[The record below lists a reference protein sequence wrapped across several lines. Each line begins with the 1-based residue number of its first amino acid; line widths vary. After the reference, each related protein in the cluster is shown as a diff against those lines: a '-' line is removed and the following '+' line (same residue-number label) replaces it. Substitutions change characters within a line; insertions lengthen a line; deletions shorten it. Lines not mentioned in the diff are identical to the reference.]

1 MAFFRREDEEEQGL
15 PQAQAQGSGLADFLN
30 SARDINNFQFD
41 QGERIKQT
49 IEKMRGGEYSFQNF
63 LDNRQEEQGNEA
75 DYVEMAP
82 FPQEQEIGLEPEPE
96 QPEPITNT
104 IAVPEQA
111 EPTQGF
117 IPQEEVLQEPQEEIV
132 TTFNTGAFK
141 SDNYDGNNLVSVPDA
156 QTEDGQGSNLAEWQK
171 QFEDYNG
178 EADVTPSSPQQM
190 DEQNFIQLRTPSLLN
205 TIQQPQEQ
213 PALYDRFA
221 YEQQH
226 KNVVPLRSGVALHP
240 DGQNLL
246 DVIQRQQ
253 RPALYDARQY
263 GMTHGGIQ
271 SLTDNTQSGNDL
283 GNQIRGEIYAQ
294 NSANANGVLPVPLE
308 DKNEN
313 VPDETPKWE
322 PLENQAMNRRIG
334 NAITDFDEEQWDKI
348 AGNGFEMVDGSEN
361 PMGYLEYI
369 ASENPARYEDVLD
382 RMSEM
387 YSDDEIRQMDEAIRS
402 RPDYAESLAN
412 VYYGENVSVNNPD
425 SYYFVNRGDPTLNAI
440 RGYFAENAREYKD
453 AVSQKE
459 QRDQIA
465 LERKNTINRAGQQA
479 YDDTYNALIE
489 AGNSDLEAQPFAQ
502 EAGQQARAQAETAF
516 DERQAMLQN
525 AQDNPVGMVEDAM
538 QNGTLQDTIGFL
550 QNDAGYSQEETDR
563 MQDAIY
569 QRDYEQAQ
577 LQGADFMDR
586 LRRDEGTDSYTPK
599 LYEAL
604 KEGKPLSQAQEEAR
618 TRVNEELG
626 INLRETYDFEKDIP
640 TMDAD
645 GNMNEAAERIFRDG
659 YLPSWTYG
667 SELDG
672 FNEASLDN
680 IKTMSSNYNDN
691 NLNEYSAN
699 LLDQFDVRNRDVLDN
714 RVNADT
720 DFQNTEGWQGVTIND
735 DFADIVASSAGTARY
750 QNKLEHPERVERVE
764 LTMEEYER
772 MADAFLDANPVILK
786 MINDGK
792 VTYDM
797 VFDHFFKDIAL
808 TDINGG
814 NRGGNGYYNRN
825 PYPYYP
831 RGGTPS
837 GGRPS
842 GGGGGGYRGGGGGGG
857 GSYYYGN
864 NYSGNGWDVDP
875 ERIYNTLKN
884 WEF

>member
-1 MAFFRREDEEEQGL
+1 MAYAGLREREDEQRE
-15 PQAQAQGSGLADFLN
+15 QAQQISGGSGLADFLN
-30 SARDINNFQFD
+30 DLRQQQGDWGDASLQERKEIARQRRDEALGRLNDYFAIQ
-41 QGERIKQT
+41 
-49 IEKMRGGEYSFQNF
+49 
-63 LDNRQEEQGNEA
+63 EQGNEA

-96 QPEPITNT
+96 QPEPTVN
-104 IAVPEQA
+104 AVPEPEQA

-117 IPQEEVLQEPQEEIV
+117 VPQEEIPQEPQEEVV

-141 SDNYDGNNLVSVPDA
+141 SDNYDGNNLVSTPEA
-156 QTEDGQGSNLAEWQK
+156 PAEEGIGSNLADWQK

-178 EADVTPSSPQQM
+178 EADVTPSNTQQM
-190 DEQNFIQLRTPSLLN
+190 DEQNFIRNPFVNQNGAEIPMGLLERVMTEDPQGYSNALQSLGEFYS
-205 TIQQPQEQ
+205 PQEVAQ
-213 PALYDRFA
+213 MDNALKTA
-221 YEQQH
+221 Y
-226 KNVVPLRSGVALHP
+226 P
-240 DGQNLL
+240 DAYAN
-246 DVIQRQQ
+246 
-253 RPALYDARQY
+253 
-263 GMTHGGIQ
+263 
-271 SLTDNTQSGNDL
+271 
-283 GNQIRGEIYAQ
+283 AQ
-294 NSANANGVLPVPLE
+294 N
-308 DKNEN
+308 
-313 VPDETPKWE
+313 
-322 PLENQAMNRRIG
+322 M
-334 NAITDFDEEQWDKI
+334 EQ
-348 AGNGFEMVDGSEN
+348 NTN
-361 PMGYLEYI
+361 
-369 ASENPARYEDVLD
+369 
-382 RMSEM
+382 
-387 YSDDEIRQMDEAIRS
+387 
-402 RPDYAESLAN
+402 
-412 VYYGENVSVNNPD
+412 
-425 SYYFVNRGDPTLNAI
+425 TLNAYGEW
-440 RGYFAENAREYKD
+440 RNAPVDLEQMQNERDLWNQSLDSRLMENDKWLAENEAMVTAETEADREKAQQRKTD
-453 AVSQKE
+453 AQT
-459 QRDQIA
+459 A
-465 LERKNTINRAGQQA
+465 YTTA
-479 YDDTYNALIE
+479 YDNEYENRINAGE
-489 AGNSDLEAQPFAQ
+489 DEFDAMVYAEQAGN
-502 EAGQQARAQAETAF
+502 QARAQAETAF
-516 DERQAMLQN
+516 DERQTMLQN

-550 QNDAGYSQEETDR
+550 QNDAGYSKEETDR

-569 QRDYEQAQ
+569 QRDYEQR
-577 LQGADFMDR
+577 GDFMER
-586 LRRDEGTDSYTPK
+586 LSNDLPQEDKYTAY
-599 LYEAL
+599 LYEAQ

-618 TRVNEELG
+618 ARVNEELG

-680 IKTMSSNYNDN
+680 IKTMSRNYNDN

-699 LLDQFDVRNRDVLDN
+699 LLDLFDIRNRDVLDN

-750 QNKLEHPERVERVE
+750 QNKLGHPERVERVE

-792 VTYDM
+792 LTYDM

-814 NRGGNGYYNRN
+814 NRSGNGYYNRN

-842 GGGGGGYRGGGGGGG
+842 GGGGGGYRGGGGG
-857 GSYYYGN
+857 SYYN
-864 NYSGNGWDVDP
+864 SSSYSGNGWDVDP

>member
-1 MAFFRREDEEEQGL
+1 
-15 PQAQAQGSGLADFLN
+15 
-30 SARDINNFQFD
+30 
-41 QGERIKQT
+41 
-49 IEKMRGGEYSFQNF
+49 
-63 LDNRQEEQGNEA
+63 
-75 DYVEMAP
+75 
-82 FPQEQEIGLEPEPE
+82 
-96 QPEPITNT
+96 
-104 IAVPEQA
+104 
-111 EPTQGF
+111 
-117 IPQEEVLQEPQEEIV
+117 
-132 TTFNTGAFK
+132 
-141 SDNYDGNNLVSVPDA
+141 
-156 QTEDGQGSNLAEWQK
+156 
-171 QFEDYNG
+171 
-178 EADVTPSSPQQM
+178 
-190 DEQNFIQLRTPSLLN
+190 
-205 TIQQPQEQ
+205 
-213 PALYDRFA
+213 
-221 YEQQH
+221 
-226 KNVVPLRSGVALHP
+226 
-240 DGQNLL
+240 
-246 DVIQRQQ
+246 
-253 RPALYDARQY
+253 
-263 GMTHGGIQ
+263 
-271 SLTDNTQSGNDL
+271 
-283 GNQIRGEIYAQ
+283 
-294 NSANANGVLPVPLE
+294 
-308 DKNEN
+308 
-313 VPDETPKWE
+313 
-322 PLENQAMNRRIG
+322 
-334 NAITDFDEEQWDKI
+334 
-348 AGNGFEMVDGSEN
+348 
-361 PMGYLEYI
+361 
-369 ASENPARYEDVLD
+369 
-382 RMSEM
+382 
-387 YSDDEIRQMDEAIRS
+387 MDEAIRS
-402 RPDYAESLAN
+402 RPDYAEYLDSGFGKYGNLQSGPDLVREATDNFENRLAEQDRL
-412 VYYGENVSVNNPD
+412 V
-425 SYYFVNRGDPTLNAI
+425 
-440 RGYFAENAREYKD
+440 
-453 AVSQKE
+453 QQ
-459 QRDQIA
+459 QRDVEFQTDIDRDNELTQA
-465 LERKNTINRAGQQA
+465 FQTA
-479 YDDTYNALIE
+479 YDNAYNSAIE
-489 AGNSDLEAQPFAQ
+489 AGNSDIESKQLAQVAAQ
-502 EAGQQARAQAETAF
+502 LAETQAETAF
-516 DERQAMLQN
+516 DERQAMLQT

-563 MQDAIY
+563 IQDAIN
-569 QRDYEQAQ
+569 QRDYEQR
-577 LQGADFMDR
+577 GDFMER
-586 LRRDEGTDSYTPK
+586 LSNDLPQEDKYTAY
-599 LYEAL
+599 LYEAQ
-604 KEGKPLSQAQEEAR
+604 KEGKTLSQAQEEAR

-808 TDINGG
+808 TDINSG